1 MQIPSA
7 HVGFIDGNGK
17 VLRTVDAGVTWE
29 IVYNDPQM
37 SIVDIYFLDELNGL
51 VSADKN
57 GKSIFLHTYDG
68 GETWTVHDL
77 PITAGKMV
85 FTSIN
90 IGHMAA
96 EHGMIYT
103 TMDGGHHWHHSG
115 VHDNVS
121 VGDFHFLTEDVGYFA
136 GWYNGSIVK
145 TSNNGQT
152 WESLKVT
159 GDFLDIF
166 FSSSNVGYTAGL
178 FGGITKTEDGGMT
191 WKSQQTQL
199 PIDINL
205 YSIHCVDDTTCIAV
219 GDSGTVIK
227 TSDGGLHWQQL
238 STGTK
243 QRLNAIAC
251 KHGDCYITGE
261 GGVVLKTGAII
272 TSVNDATIAYGK
284 LKLFPNP
291 SSGSVLASFKA
302 AENQTAFITI
312 HDIHGREVSQLPL
325 ENGKAIING
334 QSLGAGVYSCS
345 LYINNALRETQKLVI
360 TN

>member
-1 MQIPSA
+1 MFDRISELDWQLISLIFA
-7 HVGFIDGNGK
+7 LISVGFLMLYSAASGSFHPWLIRQMIFVAIFFPVMIFIGVVNIKILYKLAYLPYVFIVILLIVVDIMGHNAMGATRWFRISNLTIQPSEMAK
-17 VLRTVDAGVTWE
+17 VCLVFALAKYFYNIEAENILKTRYVVVPLIMIAVPAFLIFDQPDLGTATILLMAGVA
-29 IVYNDPQM
+29 ILFV
-37 SIVDIYFLDELNGL
+37 
-51 VSADKN
+51 
-57 GKSIFLHTYDG
+57 
-68 GETWTVHDL
+68 
-77 PITAGKMV
+77 AGVKM
-85 FTSIN
+85 
-90 IGHMAA
+90 
-96 EHGMIYT
+96 
-103 TMDGGHHWHHSG
+103 
-115 VHDNVS
+115 
-121 VGDFHFLTEDVGYFA
+121 
-136 GWYNGSIVK
+136 
-145 TSNNGQT
+145 
-152 WESLKVT
+152 
-159 GDFLDIF
+159 
-166 FSSSNVGYTAGL
+166 
-178 FGGITKTEDGGMT
+178 
-191 WKSQQTQL
+191 WKF
-199 PIDINL
+199 
-205 YSIHCVDDTTCIAV
+205 IAV

-227 TSDGGLHWQQL
+227 TNDGGLHWQQL